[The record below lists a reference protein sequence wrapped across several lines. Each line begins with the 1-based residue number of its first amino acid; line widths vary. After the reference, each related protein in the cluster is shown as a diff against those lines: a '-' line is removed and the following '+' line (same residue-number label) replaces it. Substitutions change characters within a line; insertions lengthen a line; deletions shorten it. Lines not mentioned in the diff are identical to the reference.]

1 MATDNESSRALP
13 DLVIDIDNVDDN
25 SVLFSNNEIPSSS
38 NKGMQDCQTPN
49 SQRGNKHGNKQ
60 LNCEEQK
67 SVKTD
72 ARATPRRP
80 QFNNNKGTNKS
91 KPSEVQCGRS
101 CEQHT
106 FLTDITEV
114 RQMEQGLLKLLDDFH
129 SGKLQAFGKDCT
141 FEKMEQVREQQERLA
156 RLHFELNA
164 QQEIYGPQS
173 EDGRRVGRENL
184 GKLIENLPPSKSS
197 VPLMLS
203 EMLRSYF

>member
-1 MATDNESSRALP
+1 MATGNESSRALP

-25 SVLFSNNEIPSSS
+25 SVLFSNNEIPSCST
-38 NKGMQDCQTPN
+38 KGMQDCQTPT
-49 SQRGNKHGNKQ
+49 SQRGNKLSNKQ

-67 SVKTD
+67 SIKTD

-80 QFNNNKGTNKS
+80 QLNNNKGANKS
-91 KPSEVQCGRS
+91 KQSEVQCGRS

-141 FEKMEQVREQQERLA
+141 FEKMEQVRE
-156 RLHFELNA
+156 
-164 QQEIYGPQS
+164 
-173 EDGRRVGRENL
+173 
-184 GKLIENLPPSKSS
+184 
-197 VPLMLS
+197 
-203 EMLRSYF
+203 